1 MRIFLTSVLGAL
13 FGLGLYV
20 SGTTDP
26 GKVLGFL
33 DIFGLWDPSLALVMG
48 GAVLVG
54 FFAFQMVEKK
64 KIPLTGCSVQPSS
77 IRAVDRQMLVG
88 ATIFGLGWGLSG
100 VCPGPAVFNLGLL
113 DPQAVL
119 FFVGM
124 LAGIALEGLLPF
136 LGAFDSLRR
145 VEQDP

>member
-1 MRIFLTSVLGAL
+1 
-13 FGLGLYV
+13 
-20 SGTTDP
+20 
-26 GKVLGFL
+26 
-33 DIFGLWDPSLALVMG
+33 
-48 GAVLVG
+48 
-54 FFAFQMVEKK
+54 
-64 KIPLTGCSVQPSS
+64 
-77 IRAVDRQMLVG
+77 MLVG